1 MLIAALMQGSHAA
14 YYAFGSIHW
23 QALGFSA
30 GLIGLLWAWG
40 VVAEVALFMWGR
52 GLVDKLGVRGLILL
66 AAGAGVLRWPI
77 MAVSESLPPLIF
89 AQALH
94 ALTFGAMHLAAI
106 RLLQER
112 VPASLGGTAQT
123 LLGAAVGAMTTL
135 LTLASGPG
143 YAALGAEI
151 FWAMAGLCGVV
162 VVLVAVGSLSRE

>member
-1 MLIAALMQGSHAA
+1 MQGSHAA

-30 GLIGLLWAWG
+30 GVIGLLWAWG
-40 VVAEVALFMWGR
+40 VVAEVALFLWGR
-52 GLVDKLGVRGLILL
+52 GLVERLGVRGLILL
-66 AAGAGVLRWPI
+66 AAGAGLVRWPI
-77 MAVSESLPPLIF
+77 MALSESLAPLIF

-106 RLLQER
+106 KLLQER
-112 VPASLGGTAQT
+112 VPGSLGGTAQT

-143 YAALGAEI
+143 YAALGAGI

-162 VVLVAVGSLSRE
+162 VVLVGLGSLTRR

>member
-1 MLIAALMQGSHAA
+1 MAL
-14 YYAFGSIHW
+14 
-23 QALGFSA
+23 
-30 GLIGLLWAWG
+30 
-40 VVAEVALFMWGR
+40 
-52 GLVDKLGVRGLILL
+52 
-66 AAGAGVLRWPI
+66 
-77 MAVSESLPPLIF
+77 SESLLPLIF

-143 YAALGAEI
+143 YAALSAGI

-162 VVLVAVGSLSRE
+162 VGMVSLKVLTVKD

>member
-1 MLIAALMQGSHAA
+1 
-14 YYAFGSIHW
+14 
-23 QALGFSA
+23 
-30 GLIGLLWAWG
+30 
-40 VVAEVALFMWGR
+40 VAEVALFMWGR
-52 GLVDKLGVRGLILL
+52 GLVERLGVRGLILL

-77 MAVSESLPPLIF
+77 MAVSESLTPVIF

-112 VPASLGGTAQT
+112 VPGSLGGTAQT

-135 LTLASGPG
+135 LTLACGPG
-143 YAALGAEI
+143 YAAFGAGI
-151 FWAMAGLCGVV
+151 FWAMTGLCGVV

>member
-23 QALGFSA
+23 QELGFSA
-30 GLIGLLWAWG
+30 GVIGLLWAWG
-40 VVAEVALFMWGR
+40 VVAEVALFLWGR
-52 GLVDKLGVRGLILL
+52 GLVDKLGVRGMTLL
-66 AAGAGVLRWPI
+66 AAGAGLVRWPI
-77 MAVSESLPPLIF
+77 MAVSESLAPLIF

-106 RLLQER
+106 KLLQER
-112 VPASLGGTAQT
+112 VPGSLGGTAQT

-135 LTLASGPG
+135 LTLACGPG
-143 YAALGAEI
+143 YAALGAGI

-162 VVLVAVGSLSRE
+162 AGMVAAGSFTRR

>member
-1 MLIAALMQGSHAA
+1 
-14 YYAFGSIHW
+14 
-23 QALGFSA
+23 
-30 GLIGLLWAWG
+30 

-77 MAVSESLPPLIF
+77 MVVSESLPPVIF

-106 RLLQER
+106 KLLQER
-112 VPASLGGTAQT
+112 VPGSLGGTAQT

-143 YAALGAEI
+143 YAALGAGI

>member
-30 GLIGLLWAWG
+30 GVIGLLWAWG

-52 GLVDKLGVRGLILL
+52 GLVERLGVRGLILL
-66 AAGAGVLRWPI
+66 ASGAGLLRWPI
-77 MAVSESLPPLIF
+77 MAVSESLPPLIV

-106 RLLQER
+106 KLLQER
-112 VPASLGGTAQT
+112 VPGSLGGTAQT

-135 LTLASGPG
+135 LTLACGPG
-143 YAALGAEI
+143 YAALGAGI
-151 FWAMAGLCGVV
+151 FWAMAGLCGLVM
-162 VVLVAVGSLSRE
+162 VLVVMGGILRR